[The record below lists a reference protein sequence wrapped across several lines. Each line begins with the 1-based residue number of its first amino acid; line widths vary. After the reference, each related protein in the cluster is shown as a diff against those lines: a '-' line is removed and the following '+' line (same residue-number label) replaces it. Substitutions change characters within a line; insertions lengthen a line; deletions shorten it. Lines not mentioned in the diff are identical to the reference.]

1 MPGQWK
7 TGDRNT
13 GRDGNM
19 WDKHE
24 LLIWLATW
32 TEIQESKIQPG
43 RWNCSHILFRSQ
55 AGMEAVVAPLIGQR
69 VER

>member
-1 MPGQWK
+1 
-7 TGDRNT
+7 
-13 GRDGNM
+13 M
-19 WDKHE
+19 WDKHD
-24 LLIWLATW
+24 LLIWLATR